1 MKRIL
6 GIDPGLANTGWAV
19 IHGSTVIDCGVITTK
34 ASQQRDARLLHI
46 YEELESVVDKHDM
59 FRQHIANERLPYSA
73 KMASASSIGEVIG
86 VIGLLSAFF
95 QMYRFEYSP
104 MSAKKSAAGSGK
116 ATKEEMIKSAR
127 DAGWQGGLK
136 EHSADAIAIAF
147 LHQREQ
153 GWS

>member
-6 GIDPGLANTGWAV
+6 GIDPGLANLGWAV
-19 IHGSTVIDCGVITTK
+19 VQGSNVLDCGVITTK
-34 ASQQRDARLLHI
+34 ASQQRDIRLLHI
-46 YEELESVVDKHDM
+46 YEELESIVDKHDM
-59 FRQHIANERLPYSA
+59 FKQHMANERLPYSA
-73 KMASASSIGEVIG
+73 KMNSASSTGEVIG

-104 MSAKKSAAGSGK
+104 MAAKKSAVGSGK
-116 ATKEEMIKSAR
+116 ATKEEMIQSAR
-127 DAGWQGGLK
+127 NAGWNGSIK

-147 LHQREQ
+147 LHQRTQ